1 MNNENSKS
9 SLAKELG
16 VSRSSLYYHPK
27 QPEKDE
33 ELRVAI
39 EVVMRKNP
47 GYGHR
52 RVADAL
58 KINKKRVLRVMN
70 KFKLKPARRCKSPS
84 KPDDLNKRDSG
95 YPDITRIV
103 SSIAPDLIWTGDF
116 TFISYKGSFVYLA
129 VVQDRW
135 TADIL
140 GARIM
145 TSHYSELVVEAFKD
159 ALDKYNT
166 KPDYFHSDQG
176 SEYDSKEFQLHSKE
190 FQLLLT
196 TKEIGISHSPKSSPW
211 RNGSQESFFGRF
223 KVEFGDFDRFDTLE
237 ELMVAVYQYI
247 TYYNQDRI
255 HTRLRCSPV
264 EFRNKYESLKSS
276 IATRLTPP
284 IHSHHQ
290 IPNNTHQQLPTEL
303 TVLRDLEG
311 LTVNSIDNCSPPP
324 IHDYAKTTDFTAD
337 SFP

>member
-1 MNNENSKS
+1 MSNESNKS
-9 SLAKELG
+9 SLAKEQG

-33 ELRVAI
+33 ELRVSI
-39 EVVMRKNP
+39 EVVMRENP

-58 KINKKRVLRVMN
+58 KINKKRALRVMN
-70 KFKLKPARRCKSPS
+70 KFKLKPARRCKSPK

-95 YPDITRIV
+95 YPDITKII

-135 TADIL
+135 TAEIL

-159 ALDKYNT
+159 ALLKYKT

-176 SEYDSKEFQLHSKE
+176 SEYDSKEFQL
-190 FQLLLT
+190 LLT
-196 TKEIGISHSPKSSPW
+196 TNKIEISHSPKSSPW
-211 RNGSQESFFGRF
+211 RNGSQESFFGRL
-223 KVEFGDFDRFDTLE
+223 KIEFGDFDRFDTLE

-247 TYYNQDRI
+247 FYYNQDRI
-255 HTRLRCSPV
+255 HTRLRCSPRA
-264 EFRNKYESLKSS
+264 FRNKYELAKYS

-290 IPNNTHQQLPTEL
+290 IPNNTRQQLPTEL
-303 TVLRDLEG
+303 TVLRDFEG

-324 IHDYAKTTDFTAD
+324 IHTYAKITDFITD